1 MRIYDLTEEQIA
13 IIKDP
18 SSIVVSASAGTG
30 KTFVIT
36 QKIEYE
42 IQLNRGFKKLAAL
55 TFTNKAADEFNSRL
69 KKNNEGN
76 FIGTIHNFVLYEIIN
91 PFFKDVYDLKYEG
104 EVSYSTTLKFLTIKD
119 GINKL
124 SELGQVG
131 NYYDNKKSFIFEL
144 ALSIIKNSEACQL
157 FLKSKYYKIF
167 IDEYQDCDVSMHNLF
182 LYILENL
189 NILLI
194 IVGDEK
200 QSIYNWRGANPTLF
214 KSLLTSDKL
223 KKYRLS
229 TNFRSDPSI
238 QNYANL
244 IFGYKVNSY
253 RETESN
259 NVLFMVVDTVNNVDL
274 NVLDYIDNNASLA
287 ILTRKNDIVKII
299 GSNLNKNGIKC
310 AIIQKSP
317 IEYIQN
323 KDSNIYLSIAKY
335 IIIKNYSEY
344 DFSRDI
350 DLDNKYKAV
359 SLEELKMH
367 LKKFNKIDGK
377 MLKKVVC
384 SIVKL
389 FNLAFNEELYSKLE
403 ETLNNNIFHYGFNID
418 QYQNVVMTIHA
429 AKGLEYE
436 QVILFAADF
445 DFTSPENRELHY
457 VASTRAKSKLII
469 IANNDCNSNK
479 FWTYL
484 NNRAEIEGV
493 ELDKIIKRVNL
504 NL

>member
-1 MRIYDLTEEQIA
+1 MKTYDLTKEQIE
-13 IIKDP
+13 IIEDS

-42 IQLNRGFKKLAAL
+42 IKNNQNFQKIAAI
-55 TFTNKAADEFNSRL
+55 TFTNKAADELNNRL
-69 KKNNEGN
+69 KRNNEGN

-131 NYYDNKKSFIFEL
+131 NYYYNKKSFIFEL

-167 IDEYQDCDVSMHNLF
+167 IDEYQDCDISMHELF
-182 LYILENL
+182 LYILIFL
-189 NILLI
+189 HIPLV

-200 QSIYNWRGANPTLF
+200 QSIYSWRGAKPELF
-214 KSLLTSDKL
+214 KLLL
-223 KKYRLS
+223 KSKMFNRYQL
-229 TNFRSDPSI
+229 TENFRSDASI

-244 IFGYKVNSY
+244 IFGYKVNTY
-253 RETESN
+253 KEAESN
-259 NVLFMVVDTVNNVDL
+259 NVLFLIADKFNNVVL

-299 GSNLNKNGIKC
+299 GDILNKNGIKC

-317 IEYIQN
+317 IENIQN

-335 IIIKNYSEY
+335 IIVKGYSAY

-350 DLDNKYKAV
+350 DLENKYKEV
-359 SLEELKMH
+359 SLEELKMY
-367 LKKFNKIDGK
+367 LNKFNEISDKSYK
-377 MLKKVVC
+377 EVVC

-389 FNLAFNEELYSKLE
+389 FKLDFNEELYSKLE
-403 ETLNNNIFHYGFNID
+403 ETINNNIFHYGFNID

-436 QVILFAADF
+436 QVILFANDF

-469 IANNDCNSNK
+469 IAYNDWKSNK

-484 NNRAEIEGV
+484 NSRAEIEGV